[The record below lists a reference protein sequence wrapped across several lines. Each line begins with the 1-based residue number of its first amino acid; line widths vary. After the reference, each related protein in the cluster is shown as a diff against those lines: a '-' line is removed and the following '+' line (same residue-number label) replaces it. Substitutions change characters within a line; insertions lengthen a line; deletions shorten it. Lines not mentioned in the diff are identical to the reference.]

1 MTAPGAQLIQAM
13 VATSHGRLALILEKS
28 TLTSKRPM
36 VMFIHGAL
44 RTSSVFAPWLPI
56 LSSAYDV
63 VLVDLPGHGRSP
75 GEGSAGVAGIAARLR
90 EIIHAHFR
98 DRTIVLVGEST
109 GGIIAAC
116 LGDGATPAIAG
127 VVAADPPLT
136 AGKQWPIQMNFAR
149 KLAGLPDDAYLRK
162 FGYEVFG
169 IAKDGKVTERIY
181 YDVFARAA
189 VPTLVLTGDVPLWP
203 TTGRTGVPCLLD
215 EVDRHALTSFANPHI
230 SIETIAGAGH
240 ILLAPPGDRARALVT
255 EFCAARF
262 KASAKAEGAKLSPPA
277 AVAKPEMV
285 NAPPTASKTAP
296 RPAREEIEACLAEG
310 HRAGALAAARAYWQ
324 AEPSAS
330 AARYVTGLLDRLW
343 PTARI
348 STHRIAFLRSFTVEP
363 MVPMLQAEAA
373 LDGCRIEPWIGD
385 FNAYGQDIL
394 NPASALYASKSD
406 TILFAVQ
413 LRDISPD
420 LWARFADL
428 PESEVETEAD
438 RAAETVIDLLTALRQ
453 RTSAHILVHGFERP
467 LERAL
472 GILDARRKM
481 GQGDAIARLNAR
493 IRAFAAGERAV
504 TWLDYDELQSRFGR
518 AAWFDDR
525 KWLTAR
531 LPLSVDAMPQL
542 AAAWW
547 RHMAP
552 LARPQAKVLVLD
564 LDNTLWG
571 GTVGEDGVAGLKLG
585 PDYPGAYFQSLQRAA
600 LDLARRGVLLAV
612 ASKNNEADAMEV
624 IAKHPSML
632 IRPEHLATH
641 RINWQPKPQN
651 IIDMAK
657 ELNLGLDSFVFLD
670 DNPAER
676 EAVRRGCPDV
686 TVVELPK
693 DPARYAECLRRVAA
707 FERHAVLDE
716 DRDRTRLYQ
725 EERERRDLMSGA
737 GSLEEYLHA
746 LKVAVDIKPMTA
758 ATLARAAQLTQKTNQ
773 LNMTTRRYSEAQ
785 LEQLAREPG
794 VGVYVLDASDRFG
807 DNGLV
812 GVAITRLAGAV
823 TDIDTFLLSCRVI
836 GRGVETAFL
845 AYLAEAARA
854 EGAVLLSGWFLK
866 TAKNAPAADIYKNA
880 GFHAAE
886 TTPAGQLW
894 TFDLSTRSL
903 AAPPWIA
910 MAPGPLQ
917 SVA

>member
-1 MTAPGAQLIQAM
+1 MSTPSPQLIQAM
-13 VATSHGRLALILEKS
+13 VATSQGRLALILDKS
-28 TLTSKRPM
+28 ALASKRPM
-36 VMFIHGAL
+36 VMFVHGAL

-56 LSSAYDV
+56 LSSDYDV

-75 GEGSAGVAGIAARLR
+75 GEGPAGVRDIAQRLR

-98 DRTIVLVGEST
+98 DRRIVVIGEST

-136 AGKQWPIQMNFAR
+136 AGKQWPIQMNFTR
-149 KLAGLPDDAYLRK
+149 KLAGLPDDAYLRT
-162 FGYEVFG
+162 FGHEVFG

-181 YDVFARAA
+181 YDIFQRVA
-189 VPTLVLTGDVPLWP
+189 VPTLVMTGDAPLWP
-203 TTGRTGVPCLLD
+203 TTGRIGVPCLLD
-215 EVDRHALTSFANPHI
+215 EVDKHVLISFGNPRI
-230 SIETIAGAGH
+230 AIETIAGAGH

-255 EFCAARF
+255 GFCAAHF
-262 KASAKAEGAKLSPPA
+262 NAGAKPDTAKPSPPA
-277 AVAKPEMV
+277 SK
-285 NAPPTASKTAP
+285 APP
-296 RPAREEIEACLAEG
+296 RPAREEIEAYLADG
-310 HRAGALAAARAYWQ
+310 HRPGALAAARGYWQ
-324 AEPSAS
+324 ADPSAS
-330 AARYVTGLLDRLW
+330 AARYVTSLIDKLW
-343 PTARI
+343 PAARVT
-348 STHRIAFLRSFTVEP
+348 THRVAFLRSFTVEP

-373 LDGCRIEPWIGD
+373 LDGCRVEAWVGD

-394 NPASALYASKSD
+394 NPASALYASKPD
-406 TILFAVQ
+406 TIVFAVQ

-428 PESEVETEAD
+428 PEGEVEGEAD
-438 RAAETVIDLLTALRQ
+438 RAAETVIDLLSALRQ

-467 LERAL
+467 LEPSL
-472 GILDARRKM
+472 GILDARRKT
-481 GQGDAIARLNAR
+481 GQGDAIARLNGR
-493 IRAFAAGERAV
+493 IRAFAAGERGI

-518 AAWFDDR
+518 AAWIDDR

-531 LPLSVDAMPQL
+531 LPLSVDAMPRL

-547 RHMAP
+547 RHIAP

-585 PDYPGAYFQSLQRAA
+585 ADYPGAYFQSLQRAA
-600 LDLARRGVLLAV
+600 LDLARRGVLLAI

-624 IAKHPSML
+624 IAGHPGML
-632 IRPEHLATH
+632 IRPEHIAAH

-651 IIDMAK
+651 IAEMAK

-707 FERHAVLDE
+707 FERHAVLEE
-716 DRDRTRLYQ
+716 DRDRTRLYR

-746 LKVAVDIKPMTA
+746 LKVGIDIKPMTA

-773 LNMTTRRYSEAQ
+773 LNMTTRRYTEAQ
-785 LEQLAREPG
+785 LEAVAREPG
-794 VGVYVLDASDRFG
+794 VGVYVLNASDRFG

-812 GVAITRLAGAV
+812 GVAITRTAGPV
-823 TDIDTFLLSCRVI
+823 TGIDTFLLSCRVI

-845 AYLAEAARA
+845 AHLAEAARA
-854 EGAVLLSGWFLK
+854 QGSSLLSGWFLK

-886 TTPAGQLW
+886 TTPVGQLW
-894 TFDLSTRSL
+894 TFDLATRSL
-903 AAPPWIA
+903 SAPPWIA